1 MFTFADFVSGER
13 WRRSS
18 RPGGV
23 TGLTAR
29 PHLQLWQRSRGRR
42 QGRWQE
48 GGGQV
53 KWQGQGW
60 PKVTFQFV
68 PFGRQCIA
76 GVFGFDLY
84 VQKAGRGRNRKA
96 RCIDTPRVYSTNPYS
111 ICVSRRQI
119 LASFSIMSKTITS
132 TPFRCPWLQAPLIR
146 VVGMAIQCTPLSGQS
161 AAPA

>member
-1 MFTFADFVSGER
+1 MAKKLSPQR
-13 WRRSS
+13 NRRTHCSTSS
-18 RPGGV
+18 P
-23 TGLTAR
+23 TTATKPTPTAR
-29 PHLQLWQRSRGRR
+29 LLARR
-42 QGRWQE
+42 RRPS
-48 GGGQV
+48 QV
-53 KWQGQGW
+53 ARARVAKSNL
-60 PKVTFQFV
+60 PKAIVL
-68 PFGRQCIA
+68 PFDRQCIA
-76 GVFGFDLY
+76 GVFGFDFY